1 MAKPIV
7 RIYKGRFSPE
17 KYGPVK
23 ALIEQSAGPLVPAIR
38 GLRGLLYYHASV
50 DRESNTVVNVSI
62 WEDLEAA
69 KQMDSLQAMLAQR
82 PILEGAG
89 VTFDAIANY
98 EPLRKIES
106 TWCADCLG
114 RGQ

>member
-1 MAKPIV
+1 MDRSK
-7 RIYKGRFSPE
+7 RSLSSPLGHS
-17 KYGPVK
+17 Y
-23 ALIEQSAGPLVPAIR
+23 PAIR
-38 GLRGLLYYHASV
+38 GLRGLLYYQASV
-50 DRESNTVVNVSI
+50 DRESSTVVNVSI

-98 EPLRKIES
+98 EPLWKIES
-106 TWCADCLG
+106 TWCG
-114 RGQ
+114 

>member
-7 RIYKGRFSPE
+7 RISKGRFSPE

-38 GLRGLLYYHASV
+38 GLRGLLYYQASV

-98 EPLRKIES
+98 EPLWKIES
-106 TWCADCLG
+106 TWCG
-114 RGQ
+114 